1 MENAERSRGRPLG
14 TRVWRDLARLAAEG
28 LAIGVFVSLILAL
41 AVFVVSMQAPAGDSV
56 RAPRASLVSPDRDY
70 V

>member
-1 MENAERSRGRPLG
+1 MENAEQMREQLLG

-28 LAIGVFVSLILAL
+28 LAIGVFVSLVLAL
-41 AVFVVSMQAPAGDSV
+41 AVFVVSMQAPAADSV
-56 RAPRASLVSPDRDY
+56 RAPRAAVVSAGDEF